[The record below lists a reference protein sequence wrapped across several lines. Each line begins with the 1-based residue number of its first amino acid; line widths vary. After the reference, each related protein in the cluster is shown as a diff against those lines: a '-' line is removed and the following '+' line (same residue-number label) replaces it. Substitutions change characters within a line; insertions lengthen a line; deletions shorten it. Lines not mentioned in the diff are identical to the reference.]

1 MKVSILQWKVQLMQG
16 LIQMYGLR
24 QIYEKN
30 MTVSTD
36 GSDQFRVL
44 SASDMHTNTQ
54 AAST

>member
-1 MKVSILQWKVQLMQG
+1 MQG